1 MVKSK
6 FTPEQKIQ
14 IVLESIR
21 TSISTAELCRKHNVH
36 PQTFHNWK
44 QRFMES
50 GKAGLSQ
57 SGKKDPIKTM
67 KKREEDYK
75 RLIGEL
81 TIANDILK
89 KTWEERQRLS
99 AVRELYEKM
108 SLRKSLCY
116 AGISRRMWYH
126 KPKARNVG
134 LDPATVQVVQRIG
147 GKRPTYGTR
156 RMAAQV
162 CRETH
167 TATNRKKIQR
177 IFRKLGWIEPQKTK
191 NDIIAPIACS
201 SSRMHQTSYGRR
213 T

>member
-6 FTPEQKIQ
+6 FTPEQKLQ

-50 GKAGLSQ
+50 GKVGLSQ

-67 KKREEDYK
+67 KKREKDYK

-89 KTWEERQRLS
+89 KLGRKTEIECRQR
-99 AVRELYEKM
+99 
-108 SLRKSLCY
+108 
-116 AGISRRMWYH
+116 
-126 KPKARNVG
+126 
-134 LDPATVQVVQRIG
+134 TV
-147 GKRPTYGTR
+147 
-156 RMAAQV
+156 
-162 CRETH
+162 
-167 TATNRKKIQR
+167 
-177 IFRKLGWIEPQKTK
+177 
-191 NDIIAPIACS
+191 
-201 SSRMHQTSYGRR
+201 
-213 T
+213 

>member
-50 GKAGLSQ
+50 GKANLSQ

-89 KTWEERQRLS
+89 KTWEE
-99 AVRELYEKM
+99 
-108 SLRKSLCY
+108 
-116 AGISRRMWYH
+116 SR
-126 KPKARNVG
+126 
-134 LDPATVQVVQRIG
+134 D
-147 GKRPTYGTR
+147 
-156 RMAAQV
+156 
-162 CRETH
+162 
-167 TATNRKKIQR
+167 
-177 IFRKLGWIEPQKTK
+177 
-191 NDIIAPIACS
+191 
-201 SSRMHQTSYGRR
+201 
-213 T
+213 

>member
-67 KKREEDYK
+67 KKREEGYK

-89 KTWEERQRLS
+89 NPVLS
-99 AVRELYEKM
+99 GTD
-108 SLRKSLCY
+108 S
-116 AGISRRMWYH
+116 AGFI
-126 KPKARNVG
+126 
-134 LDPATVQVVQRIG
+134 
-147 GKRPTYGTR
+147 KRSILFPNFNKCT
-156 RMAAQV
+156 
-162 CRETH
+162 
-167 TATNRKKIQR
+167 
-177 IFRKLGWIEPQKTK
+177 
-191 NDIIAPIACS
+191 
-201 SSRMHQTSYGRR
+201 
-213 T
+213 